1 MHPGPRMDSK
11 KFDIAV
17 GDNDYAQRPSG
28 AQPLRQFK
36 IRKFEPRETG
46 CAEPA
51 TDWPD
56 RPAGDEDGSRLTRKR
71 HSHFFTC
78 GQNVLHVRF
87 QIVAEI
93 NMHPSFKRHRP
104 GAAHDLTQILH

>member
-36 IRKFEPRETG
+36 IRKL
-46 CAEPA
+46 
-51 TDWPD
+51 
-56 RPAGDEDGSRLTRKR
+56 SRGKPVSRTR
-71 HSHFFTC
+71 
-78 GQNVLHVRF
+78 N
-87 QIVAEI
+87 
-93 NMHPSFKRHRP
+93 
-104 GAAHDLTQILH
+104 